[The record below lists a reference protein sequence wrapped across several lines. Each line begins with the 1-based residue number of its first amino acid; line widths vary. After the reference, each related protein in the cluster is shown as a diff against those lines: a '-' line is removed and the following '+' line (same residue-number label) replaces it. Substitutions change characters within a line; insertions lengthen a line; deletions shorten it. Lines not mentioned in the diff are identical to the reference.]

1 MKRLVITDIGQL
13 ISILMV
19 AGLILSIFDLRFSS
33 RYTMDQQN
41 GPGSDEHTTT
51 RLVLPEL

>member
-41 GPGSDEHTTT
+41 RPGSDEHTTT